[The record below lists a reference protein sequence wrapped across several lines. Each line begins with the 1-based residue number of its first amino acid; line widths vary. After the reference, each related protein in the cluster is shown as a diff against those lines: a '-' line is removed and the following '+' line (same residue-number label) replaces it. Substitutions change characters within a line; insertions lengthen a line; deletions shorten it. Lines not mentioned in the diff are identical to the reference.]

1 MNASTSVTG
10 GSRQRRYRYLAA
22 IMLAAGLIA
31 LGVYLSRHL
40 ERYTENV
47 DRGPA
52 PEVKAN
58 PYLAA
63 ESYLRQRGLRVDQ
76 AQRLDIL
83 PRLPAASTSLMLLG
97 DRAQMTPQEAEQI
110 LAWVRQGGRLVFV
123 AEALWD
129 PRKGRSDDLLLDRL
143 HLHQLLTRELPPG
156 EPTDDPYPRL
166 TKLYLDNESAPAY
179 FGFDPAFHLEDPDNA
194 ARSWANSSDATH
206 LMQLD
211 YGAGLI
217 TVVTDAEL
225 WTNHALARYDNAWLL
240 WYLNQHRDVALI
252 FQSEHDTLASLLW
265 RYFPQALVALLALL
279 LLAAWHSAAREG
291 PVEAASPRDRRQ
303 LREYLR
309 ASADF
314 NLRHLGQQYL
324 LRSLQ
329 HDILRRAR
337 RRHPGFDSLPVAEQ
351 WHALA
356 RLTGEST
363 RNIGQALRPR
373 PAQRMAHSDFSRQVA
388 QLQRLRNCL

>member
-1 MNASTSVTG
+1 MNASTPATPG
-10 GSRQRRYRYLAA
+10 ARPRRYLLALLVVVA
-22 IMLAAGLIA
+22 LIGLGI
-31 LGVYLSRHL
+31 YFSRHL
-40 ERYTENV
+40 ERYSENV

-83 PRLPAASTSLMLLG
+83 PRLPPASTSLMLLG
-97 DRAQMTPQEAEQI
+97 DRTQMTPHEVEQV
-110 LAWVRQGGRLVFV
+110 LNWVRQGGRLLFV

-143 HLHQLLTRELPPG
+143 HLHQLLTSDLPPG
-156 EPTDDPYPRL
+156 EPTEDPYPRL
-166 TKLYLDNESAPAY
+166 TKLYLDNENAPAY
-179 FGFDPAFHLEDPDNA
+179 FSFDPAFHLEDPDNA

-217 TVVTDAEL
+217 TVVTDADL

-252 FQSEHDTLASLLW
+252 FQSEHDTQATLLW

-279 LLAAWHSAAREG
+279 LLAAWHGAGREG
-291 PVEAASPRDRRQ
+291 PLEAARPRDRRQ

-309 ASADF
+309 ASAEF
-314 NLRHLGQQYL
+314 SLRHLGQQHL
-324 LRSLQ
+324 LRNLQ

-356 RLTGEST
+356 RLTGET
-363 RNIGQALRPR
+363 TGTIGQALRPR
-373 PAQRMAHSDFSRQVA
+373 PKQRMAHSEFSRQVA
-388 QLQRLRNCL
+388 QLQRLRNRL